1 RKLIVAARARVS
13 DHEEGVP
20 GSIRVVRPEERL
32 VAERHVIG
40 ARRIRVRRPGT
51 ETVDG
56 DGADRVGP
64 ALDHA
69 AARSLGRPDGEGA
82 AGRCIGV
89 PDDRDRA
96 GGEELQV
103 WPARERRGSRR
114 WRGEEYG
121 QRN

>member
-1 RKLIVAARARVS
+1 
-13 DHEEGVP
+13 
-20 GSIRVVRPEERL
+20 
-32 VAERHVIG
+32 
-40 ARRIRVRRPGT
+40 IRVRRPGT

-103 WPARERRGSRR
+103 WPARERRGFRR
-114 WRGEEYG
+114 WGGEGYG
-121 QRN
+121 QRNNHEEAGPPPTERLARGSDRLRRRTRRVLGSGG